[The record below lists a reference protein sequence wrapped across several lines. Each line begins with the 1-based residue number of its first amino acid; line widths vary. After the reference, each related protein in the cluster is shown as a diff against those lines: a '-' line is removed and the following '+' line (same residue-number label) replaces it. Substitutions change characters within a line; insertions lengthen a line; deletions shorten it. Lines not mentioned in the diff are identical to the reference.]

1 MLFKGVLGSSHKP
14 REQVSDQHKFR
25 LQPYG
30 RRQVQ
35 FLSVSL
41 GLAASHQ

>member
-1 MLFKGVLGSSHKP
+1 MASKAVLGYTHKP
-14 REQVSDQHKFR
+14 REQVSDQHNFR

-30 RRQVQ
+30 RRQVR

-41 GLAASHQ
+41 GLVASRQ

>member
-1 MLFKGVLGSSHKP
+1 MPPKTVLGCTHKP
-14 REQVSDQHKFR
+14 REQVLDQHNFR

-30 RRQVQ
+30 RRQVR

-41 GLAASHQ
+41 GLAASHK